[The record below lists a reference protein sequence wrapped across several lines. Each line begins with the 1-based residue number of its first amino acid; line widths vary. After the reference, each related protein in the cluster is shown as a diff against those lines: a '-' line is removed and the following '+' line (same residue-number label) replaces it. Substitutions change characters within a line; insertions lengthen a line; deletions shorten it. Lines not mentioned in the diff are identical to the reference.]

1 MNQTLSVEMGMLCEE
16 IRNLR
21 NEIQQMRE
29 MFQKEDHN
37 EAIESPEKQT
47 LGVLEK
53 EDLDTKISSM
63 LLRYQIPVHIKGFK
77 YIKEA
82 VKMEIEE
89 GALASGITKVIYPAI
104 AKKHDDHTSRVERA
118 IRHAIESAWYKSKHE
133 YFFSKMM
140 DKPSNAY
147 FIALI
152 AEQIRLGKIEYS
164 A

>member
-1 MNQTLSVEMGMLCEE
+1 MDQTLSVEMGMLCEE

-21 NEIQQMRE
+21 NEVQAMRE
-29 MFQKEDHN
+29 ILQKEDHRGDIGTT
-37 EAIESPEKQT
+37 EAKPLLLSEKA
-47 LGVLEK
+47 
-53 EDLDTKISSM
+53 DLDTQVSSM

-82 VKMEIEE
+82 VKMEIEG
-89 GALASGITKVIYPAI
+89 GALATGITKVVYPTI
-104 AKKHDDHTSRVERA
+104 AKQYGDHSSRVERA

-152 AEQIRLGKIEYS
+152 AEQVRLGKIEYS

>member
-1 MNQTLSVEMGMLCEE
+1 MNQNHNIEMGMLCEE

-21 NEIQQMRE
+21 NEIQAMRE
-29 MFQKEDHN
+29 IFQQESNKREVIPVTTSIVSED
-37 EAIESPEKQT
+37 
-47 LGVLEK
+47 
-53 EDLDTKISSM
+53 EDLDSRISSM

-82 VKMEIEE
+82 VKMEVAE
-89 GALASGITKVIYPAI
+89 GALAAGITKVVYPSI
-104 AKKHDDHTSRVERA
+104 AKQFDDHSSRVERA

-152 AEQIRLGKIEYS
+152 AEQVRLGKIEYS